1 MKTKEEKVVRIYR
14 EADIG
19 YGYLKYPD
27 DTDRVIKEKAV
38 VALLGE
44 SLNPGELKGVDII
57 EVDGVKYIVGADVYK
72 LGRKPITANE
82 NINRAGNIAYK
93 VLALYALAKT
103 NDPSGEKITFLT
115 GLPFQN
121 LDEAE
126 NVKSLFQAKHEVVLN
141 GQEITLDID
150 ETIVTSQGLG
160 TFYTLVRQRGGSILQ
175 KKILLVDLGFRTI
188 NYLPINNGD
197 IDVETVKTNRDL
209 GIQDAYKKIADAI
222 NLEFKTNYKFYDVD
236 DLLDKGVPT
245 QDINKGRSFT
255 NILDREYVKEA
266 LTAYALDVWNDI
278 LDKYGDKYREELE
291 EVVFAGGTS
300 ERVRVYLENN
310 RKHFC
315 TFVEEAQDAQVLG
328 YRELLNKIEREREKA
343 SAQ

>member
-1 MKTKEEKVVRIYR
+1 M
-14 EADIG
+14 
-19 YGYLKYPD
+19 
-27 DTDRVIKEKAV
+27 VI
-38 VALLGE
+38 
-44 SLNPGELKGVDII
+44 
-57 EVDGVKYIVGADVYK
+57 
-72 LGRKPITANE
+72 
-82 NINRAGNIAYK
+82 
-93 VLALYALAKT
+93 
-103 NDPSGEKITFLT
+103 
-115 GLPFQN
+115 
-121 LDEAE
+121 
-126 NVKSLFQAKHEVVLN
+126 LN
-141 GQEITLDID
+141 GREITLDID

-197 IDVETVKTNRDL
+197 IDAETVKTNRDL

-245 QDINKGRSFT
+245 QDINKGRAFT

-266 LTAYALDVWNDI
+266 LTAYSLDVWNDI

-300 ERVRVYLENN
+300 ERVRDYLENN
-310 RKHFC
+310 RKHYC

-343 SAQ
+343 SAL